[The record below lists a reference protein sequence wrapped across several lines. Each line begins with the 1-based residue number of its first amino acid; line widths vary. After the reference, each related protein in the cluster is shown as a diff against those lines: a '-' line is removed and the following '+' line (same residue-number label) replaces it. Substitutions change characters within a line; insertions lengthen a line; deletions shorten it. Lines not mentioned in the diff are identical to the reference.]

1 MDVAKEAT
9 PPPPE
14 SPSKR
19 PATDPPENGTPV
31 KRPRGRPRKIRP
43 EEPPKPA
50 GSVYDFPDDSN
61 GPVASS
67 TEIVVVPRKRG
78 RPRKIRPEEPSIVA
92 QSTPDIPGANIAQPV
107 PSAEIA
113 VIPRKRGRP
122 RKIRPEEPPTVAAA
136 QSASNPPGVNPDGQP
151 IPSADIAVTPRKR
164 GRPRKHPIE
173 GAETPKTTRIAGDPS
188 TPSGRIGSKTAATP
202 QWRRNDRSA
211 RKKSARA
218 LIDRVMN
225 GDNSDED
232 ADEEIAREIY
242 GSSDEED
249 GDGIDGIPGE
259 PAPPVEA
266 VTPTKRGRG
275 RPRKTESL
283 QTRKKSP
290 TPPRDLPPHEMYF
303 AQNRTGSSKTSHNTL
318 ASLSLLTHDEYFS
331 ILHEFKD
338 RHAEDSEFL
347 QSIHAESFP
356 QWAFESAQGFSVCI
370 YGYGSKRPLL
380 HRFAKFL
387 HDNTSNHETAR
398 IVIVNGY
405 VRNTS
410 VREILGT
417 VASAVD
423 PTFKLP
429 AGNPAALLE
438 SVKQLL
444 ASHETE
450 ITIILNSI
458 DALPLRRPNFQ
469 PVLAHLAAQRSVRLV
484 CSADTPDFQLLWDSG
499 LRSSFNFVFH
509 DCTTF
514 APFTAE
520 MDVVDDVHELLGRK
534 ARRVGGK
541 EGVTYVLRSLPEN
554 AKNLFKLL
562 VGEVLMAIDEEG
574 LTGGENPGVEYR
586 MVYSKAVE
594 EFICSSEMAF
604 RTLLKEFHDH
614 QIITSQK
621 DVLGAEMLS
630 LPFRRE
636 ELEAILEDLVT

>member
-1 MDVAKEAT
+1 MEPVIPTSPQPA
-9 PPPPE
+9 E

-19 PATDPPENGTPV
+19 PATEPLPDGTPV

-43 EEPPKPA
+43 EGEAAPTGKPPLPL
-50 GSVYDFPDDSN
+50 DEN
-61 GPVASS
+61 GNP
-67 TEIVVVPRKRG
+67 IKRPRGRPRKIRPEGEGSPPRKPPVPLDEHGNPIKRPRG
-78 RPRKIRPEEPSIVA
+78 RPRKIRPEETAQVA
-92 QSTPDIPGANIAQPV
+92 HSAYDLPG
-107 PSAEIA
+107 
-113 VIPRKRGRP
+113 GD
-122 RKIRPEEPPTVAAA
+122 
-136 QSASNPPGVNPDGQP
+136 SNSQ
-151 IPSADIAVTPRKR
+151 ADIEVNGTPRKQR
-164 GRPRKHPIE
+164 TVHTIDEAATPRAK
-173 GAETPKTTRIAGDPS
+173 ARTTGGPV
-188 TPSGRIGSKTAATP
+188 TPSGRNAAKSAATP

-218 LIDRVMN
+218 MIEKVIA
-225 GDNSDED
+225 GDASDED
-232 ADEEIAREIY
+232 ADDAIAREIY
-242 GSSDEED
+242 ESSDDEEE
-249 GDGIDGIPGE
+249 GE
-259 PAPPVEA
+259 GNGRLAEDAAPVEA

-275 RPRKTESL
+275 RPRKSETVQS
-283 QTRKKSP
+283 RKKSP
-290 TPPRDLPPHEMYF
+290 TPPRNLPPHEMYF

-318 ASLSLLTHDEYFS
+318 ASLSLLTHEEYFS
-331 ILHEFKD
+331 ILHEYED

-356 QWAFESAQGFSVCI
+356 QWAFEAAQGFSVCI
-370 YGYGSKRPLL
+370 YGFGSKRPLL

-387 HDNTSNHETAR
+387 HNSTTNHDTAR

-423 PTFKLP
+423 PAFKLP
-429 AGNPAALLE
+429 AGNPAALTE
-438 SVKQLL
+438 SVKRLL
-444 ASHETE
+444 SAHETE

-469 PVLAHLAAQRSVRLV
+469 PILAQLAAHPNVRLV
-484 CSADTPDFQLLWDSG
+484 CSADTPDFQLLWDSSI
-499 LRSSFNFVFH
+499 RSSFNFVFH

-520 MDVVDDVHELLGRK
+520 VDVVDDVHELLSRK

-541 EGVTYVLRSLPEN
+541 EGVAYVLRSLPEN

-562 VGEVLMAIDEEG
+562 VGEVLMAIDDEG

-586 MVYSKAVE
+586 MVYGKAVE

-614 QIITSQK
+614 QIITSSK
-621 DVLGAEMLS
+621 DVLGTELLS

-636 ELEAILEDLVT
+636 ELEAILEELVT